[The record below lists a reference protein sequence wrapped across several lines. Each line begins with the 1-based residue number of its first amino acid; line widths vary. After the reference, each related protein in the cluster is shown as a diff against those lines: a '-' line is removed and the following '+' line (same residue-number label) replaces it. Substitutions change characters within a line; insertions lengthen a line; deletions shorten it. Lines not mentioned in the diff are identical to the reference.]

1 MISKIRRLEKYYHRE
16 GVLPEDWKFSIQR
29 AEMLISR

>member
-1 MISKIRRLEKYYHRE
+1 MVSKIRRLEKYYHRE
-16 GVLPEDWKFSIQR
+16 GVLPVEWKVFHPE

>member
-1 MISKIRRLEKYYHRE
+1 MVSKIRRLEKYYRRE
-16 GVLPEDWKFSIQR
+16 GVLPKTWKYSLER